1 MKPYFDL
8 FESIKFTL
16 ERMMK
21 TLLLLL
27 LLTIFT
33 CNIEASSS
41 FKYKRGDCI
50 TPINKAYSWYGKYAT
65 VEAVS
70 KLDGFAGVNYIL
82 LFNNYLSNS
91 AIFSLAIETDT
102 RRVDSAF
109 CE

>member
-1 MKPYFDL
+1 M
-8 FESIKFTL
+8 
-16 ERMMK
+16 R

-27 LLTIFT
+27 SLAIFT
-33 CNIEASSS
+33 CNIEARPS
-41 FKYKRGDCI
+41 FKYKQGDCI

-70 KLDGFAGVNYIL
+70 SLDGFAGVNYIL
-82 LFNNYLSNS
+82 LFKNYLSNS
-91 AIFSLAIETDT
+91 VIFSLAIETET